1 MDVRLLMI
9 VLRLIH
15 ILSGIFWLG
24 AILVMTGFLLPAVR
38 ASGGEGAR
46 FMSHV
51 MQQRR
56 LQTYVLVAMVLT
68 ILAGLAMFGV
78 LSSGGNGVWA
88 RSRMG
93 MVLGIGAVLAIVAS
107 AAGSMISG
115 PAARKLAVVAQR
127 MQQPQTGGGAPNP
140 ADVAE
145 MRALQT
151 RLERI
156 GRLVATLLL
165 LSAATMAVARYV

>member
-1 MDVRLLMI
+1 MCDARTAIGSAVKREIRLVPALHRAALESGTVIMCRSSARRLRGHETSARRNTMDVRLLMI

-78 LSSGGNGVWA
+78 L
-88 RSRMG
+88 
-93 MVLGIGAVLAIVAS
+93 
-107 AAGSMISG
+107 
-115 PAARKLAVVAQR
+115 
-127 MQQPQTGGGAPNP
+127 
-140 ADVAE
+140 
-145 MRALQT
+145 
-151 RLERI
+151 
-156 GRLVATLLL
+156 
-165 LSAATMAVARYV
+165 